1 MLILVLKRPK
11 NDFLNSVRILVQKT
25 KKTRFYRKFCHFLK
39 IHEKS
44 RFLGQI
50 LEIFAVFLAFF
61 NEKVVSARQRTVEIS
76 IFWKKFP
83 VPGSPVQ
90 GIAQRPCSLYRDS
103 LNARVPSTG
112 IRQKGQKS
120 PKTIGKCM

>member
-25 KKTRFYRKFCHFLK
+25 KKTRFFQKFCHFLK

-50 LEIFAVFLAFF
+50 LEICAVFLAFF

-90 GIAQRPCSLYRDS
+90 GIAQRPCSLYQDSLYRDS

-112 IRQKGQKS
+112 IRQKD
-120 PKTIGKCM
+120 TTW

>member
-76 IFWKKFP
+76 MFWKKFS
-83 VPGSPVQ
+83 VPTSLFRDFRVFPLPEK
-90 GIAQRPCSLYRDS
+90 AQQHRYVPIYILLPAALSLFFWRCLY
-103 LNARVPSTG
+103 
-112 IRQKGQKS
+112 
-120 PKTIGKCM
+120 

>member
-90 GIAQRPCSLYRDS
+90 GIAQRPCSLYQD
-103 LNARVPSTG
+103 PCTG
-112 IRQKGQKS
+112 IRSTPVSPLPGSVKKAKNRQKR
-120 PKTIGKCM
+120 

>member
-1 MLILVLKRPK
+1 MLIQVLKRPK

-25 KKTRFYRKFCHFLK
+25 KKTRFYRKFCHFLN

-61 NEKVVSARQRTVEIS
+61 NEKSGYARQRTI
-76 IFWKKFP
+76 
-83 VPGSPVQ
+83 
-90 GIAQRPCSLYRDS
+90 
-103 LNARVPSTG
+103 
-112 IRQKGQKS
+112 
-120 PKTIGKCM
+120 